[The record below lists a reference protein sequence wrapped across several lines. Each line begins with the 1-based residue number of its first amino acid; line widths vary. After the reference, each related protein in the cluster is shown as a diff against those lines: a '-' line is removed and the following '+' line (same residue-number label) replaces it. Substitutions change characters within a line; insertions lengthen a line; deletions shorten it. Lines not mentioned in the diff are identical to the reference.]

1 MKSEHKLPKGRLKQL
16 REDYP
21 DKLTQ
26 STLANEM
33 KFTEKTYRS
42 WEINN
47 TLPNTGDLIELADF
61 YDVSTDY
68 ILGITD
74 YKHVE
79 YEDISNLTGLS
90 EEALQVLKKHSCADV
105 VSAIITQPEFVELA
119 TLIKVLLD
127 KEGLDKTNL
136 ENHTKGI
143 WSRGIK
149 GEKYYSPDISDSI
162 KYRASTQFS
171 YILDNIYQYWRDN
184 NG

>member
-1 MKSEHKLPKGRLKQL
+1 ME
-16 REDYP
+16 
-21 DKLTQ
+21 
-26 STLANEM
+26 
-33 KFTEKTYRS
+33 FTEKTYRS
-42 WEINN
+42 WEIKN
-47 TLPNTGDLIELADF
+47 TLPNTGDLIKLADF

-162 KYRASTQFS
+162 KYRASTLINSHRANWQMKWNLQRKR
-171 YILDNIYQYWRDN
+171 IVVGR
-184 NG
+184 